1 LTTASHGAV
10 SGYGKRYAKR
20 KRVAAEAQS
29 IPSSQREGGRP
40 KVQLREAERR
50 EQKQIPSRNA
60 DRDANAARRP
70 GIALRAPG
78 LARDDSKDGP
88 KRRRDHEP
96 ALRKQSKLRGQ
107 N

>member
-1 LTTASHGAV
+1 MRSERGWRPKREASHPRNA
-10 SGYGKRYAKR
+10 
-20 KRVAAEAQS
+20 RV
-29 IPSSQREGGRP
+29 GHP
-40 KVQLREAERR
+40 KVQLRKAERR
-50 EQKQIPSRNA
+50 QQKQIPSRNA